1 MNVKRNLR
9 RSFLNPTRIIF
20 FASLVFIFQFLI
32 PRPAAS
38 APNPHA
44 PPEES
49 WSFFTLFSIVRALT
63 IEGDVLWIGTSN
75 GLLRYDMARE
85 EQKAYTTKDGL
96 LSNIIHTVA
105 IDPKGN
111 KWIGTYG
118 GGLSKFDGKQWTT
131 YTPYGSGSIAN
142 YENAW
147 TRFVRGKGLGDLW
160 VYGVHFDP
168 KGTMWVATWK
178 GVSRF
183 DGKYFQTYTT
193 EDGLIDKWV
202 YTLAQDQKGTFWFG
216 TEGGV
221 SRFDG
226 KRWKSWTNKEGVGAD
241 VGRVKPPEASDLQFV
256 PKHHQGGEKP
266 LEYNPNYVVSS
277 VIDAQNRLWVGTL
290 GGGLSLFDGKS
301 WKSYTK
307 QDGLAGNM
315 VHALKIDSKGILWIG
330 TEGGVSRFDGRTF
343 INFTEKEGLGAVY
356 AIAIDR
362 QGHKWFGTFGGV
374 AQYRGD

>member
-1 MNVKRNLR
+1 MR
-9 RSFLNPTRIIF
+9 RKTT
-20 FASLVFIFQFLI
+20 LVFLFILFVSIPFAFQPI
-32 PRPAAS
+32 SPRPAYSQA
-38 APNPHA
+38 NPHA
-44 PPEES
+44 SPEEL
-49 WSFFTLFSIVRALT
+49 WTHFTLFSIVRALAV
-63 IEGDVLWIGTSN
+63 EGDVLWVGTSN
-75 GLLRYDMARE
+75 GLLRYDLVRE
-85 EQKAYTTKDGL
+85 EQKSYTTKNGL

-131 YTPYGSGSIAN
+131 YTPYGSGSTAS
-142 YENAW
+142 YGEASW
-147 TRFVRGKGLGDLW
+147 TRFGSGKGLGDLW

-168 KGTMWVATWK
+168 KGTLWVATWK

-183 DGKYFQTYTT
+183 DGKFFQTYTT
-193 EDGLIDKWV
+193 DDGLIDKWV

-226 KRWKSWTNKEGVGAD
+226 KSWKSWTNKEGVGAE
-241 VGRVKPPEASDLQFV
+241 VARVKPPEVADLQFV
-256 PKHHQGGEKP
+256 PQHHQGGDKP

-277 VIDAQNRLWVGTL
+277 VIDSQNRLWVGTL
-290 GGGLSLFDGKS
+290 GGGLSQFDGKK
-301 WKSYTK
+301 WKSYTI
-307 QDGLAGNM
+307 QDGLAGNII
-315 VHALKIDSKGILWIG
+315 HALKFDAKGTLWIG
-330 TEGGVSRFDGRTF
+330 TDGGVSRFDGKKF
-343 INFTEKEGLGAVY
+343 KNFTEKEGIGAVY